1 MVYGSNKLIG
11 ARILRG
17 SRGLKVMLQGSS
29 LKIGEIKHPQRE
41 TLRFQDLGNN
51 TILLG
56 HGLEYYPL

>member
-11 ARILRG
+11 ARLLRG
-17 SRGLKVMLQGSS
+17 LRVMLQGSS
-29 LKIGEIKHPQRE
+29 LEIGEIKCTQKE